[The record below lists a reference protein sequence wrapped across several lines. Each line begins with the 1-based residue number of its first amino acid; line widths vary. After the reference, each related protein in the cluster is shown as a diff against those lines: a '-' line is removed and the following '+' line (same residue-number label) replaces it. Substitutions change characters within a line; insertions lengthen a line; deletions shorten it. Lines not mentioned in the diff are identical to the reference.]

1 VARPGGHEWTKFE
14 MHTLLCLICRNI
26 HIRGLSVPQDEKQ
39 RTAMAAGGRN
49 RKSKKA
55 RELPHVSKKS
65 AHMDVATALN
75 RALNGRDISN
85 DIDYHEVSA
94 MIDKIL
100 SEKKGAIAV
109 MQRQKTERMT
119 RFMKQIWKR
128 GTGFTGD
135 KEEWNAGRKEEVEGL
150 EKKRVEGTFTIA
162 MGDVGDGL
170 GGKFCCDLIV
180 RRLH

>member
-1 VARPGGHEWTKFE
+1 
-14 MHTLLCLICRNI
+14 
-26 HIRGLSVPQDEKQ
+26 
-39 RTAMAAGGRN
+39 
-49 RKSKKA
+49 
-55 RELPHVSKKS
+55 
-65 AHMDVATALN
+65 
-75 RALNGRDISN
+75 
-85 DIDYHEVSA
+85 